1 VEAARA
7 ALTAAGIACESGPEG
22 ALRLAAASEADVAA
36 AVKAL
41 AMADVAVLEVRS
53 SAELEEL
60 FREAPPA

>member
-1 VEAARA
+1 MEAARE
-7 ALTAAGIACESGPEG
+7 ALAAAGIASEPGPEG
-22 ALRLAAASEADVAA
+22 ALRLPASSEADVAA

-41 AMADVAVLEVRS
+41 ALADVAVLEVRS